1 MIARDLAATIDH
13 TLLRPDATRN
23 QIITLC
29 NEAIEFRF
37 ATVCVAPVW
46 VSLAANALRDT
57 RPRVAAVI
65 GFPHGNTLSEAKAF
79 ESTRVL
85 EQGASELDM
94 VLNIGALKMR
104 DEHRV
109 TEDIS
114 MVVNEAR
121 KCRGVIVKVILET
134 SCLTDE
140 EKRLACALAERAGA
154 DFVKTSTGFGLVV
167 KAASGI
173 EIAGATDHDV
183 TLLRNAVG
191 SRLGVKASGG
201 IRDWQTAIRMLDAGA
216 NRLGCSASVSIIQG
230 YQQHLS
236 AHP

>member
-1 MIARDLAATIDH
+1 
-13 TLLRPDATRN
+13 
-23 QIITLC
+23 
-29 NEAIEFRF
+29 
-37 ATVCVAPVW
+37 
-46 VSLAANALRDT
+46 
-57 RPRVAAVI
+57 
-65 GFPHGNTLSEAKAF
+65 
-79 ESTRVL
+79 
-85 EQGASELDM
+85 
-94 VLNIGALKMR
+94 
-104 DEHRV
+104 
-109 TEDIS
+109 
-114 MVVNEAR
+114 
-121 KCRGVIVKVILET
+121 VKVILET